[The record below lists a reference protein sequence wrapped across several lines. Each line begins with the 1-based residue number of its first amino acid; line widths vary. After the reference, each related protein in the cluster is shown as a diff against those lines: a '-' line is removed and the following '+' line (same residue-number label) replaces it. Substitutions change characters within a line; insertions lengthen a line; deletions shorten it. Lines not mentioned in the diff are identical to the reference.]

1 MKKLTNKPAFSIKK
15 ISLSGVMT
23 AVICILGPLSIPLP
37 TSPVPLS
44 LTSLAICLS
53 VFVLG
58 MKYGTVSYLIYL
70 FLGIAGLPVFSA
82 FTGGIGKL
90 AGPTG
95 GYLIG
100 FIFMALIS
108 GFFIERF
115 PGKYIPAFIG
125 MAIGNGICYLFG
137 TIWLAFQMNLTFS
150 SALAVGVLPYLAGDI
165 LKIIISAIL
174 GLRLR
179 KAVLPLT

>member
-1 MKKLTNKPAFSIKK
+1 MKKLSSKPALSIKH
-15 ISLSGVMT
+15 ISITGVMT
-23 AVICILGPLSIPLP
+23 AVICILGPLSVPLP

-100 FIFMALIS
+100 FIFLALIS
-108 GFFIERF
+108 GFFIEHF

-125 MAIGNGICYLFG
+125 MAIGNSVCYLFG
-137 TIWLAFQMNLTFS
+137 TIWLAFQMNLSFS
-150 SALAVGVLPYLAGDI
+150 AALAAGVLPYLAGDI
-165 LKIIISAIL
+165 LKMIISAIL

-179 KAVLPLT
+179 KAVLHLT